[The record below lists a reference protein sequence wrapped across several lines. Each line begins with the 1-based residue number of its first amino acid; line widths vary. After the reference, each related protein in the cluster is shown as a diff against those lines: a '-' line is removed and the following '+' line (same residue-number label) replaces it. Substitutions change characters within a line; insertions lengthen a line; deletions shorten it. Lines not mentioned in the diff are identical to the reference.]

1 MARRI
6 VDAGLQPIEA
16 DGAEVSVGMSL
27 GIACNPEDGRTL
39 AQLLRCADQAMYR
52 VKQQRQGPGFAF
64 FSDAPVEPARPAP
77 GAPVADGSGAA

>member
-1 MARRI
+1 
-6 VDAGLQPIEA
+6 
-16 DGAEVSVGMSL
+16 MSL

-64 FSDAPVEPARPAP
+64 YADTHTVPARPTQAGP
-77 GAPVADGSGAA
+77 LAGGTGLA